1 MSKTVGQYYLDNV
14 IKNFRSLKALADKAI
29 AQVDDEAFFLRLDP
43 ESNSIGLVVKHM
55 AGNMRSRWTDF
66 LTSDGEK
73 PDRNRD
79 SEFEEQSEDR
89 ATLMAKWEAGWK
101 YVFDALEPLTEDDLL
116 HTVTIRDEPHTVI
129 DAINRQISHYG
140 YHVGQIVFVAKHLKS
155 ADWQTLSIARNRSSA
170 FNETMR
176 QRHGN

>member
-1 MSKTVGQYYLDNV
+1 
-14 IKNFRSLKALADKAI
+14 
-29 AQVDDEAFFLRLDP
+29 
-43 ESNSIGLVVKHM
+43 
-55 AGNMRSRWTDF
+55 
-66 LTSDGEK
+66 
-73 PDRNRD
+73 
-79 SEFEEQSEDR
+79 
-89 ATLMAKWEAGWK
+89 MAKWEAGWK
-101 YVFDALEPLTEDDLL
+101 YVFDAIEPLTEDDLL
-116 HTVTIRDEPHTVI
+116 RTVIIRDEPHTVI